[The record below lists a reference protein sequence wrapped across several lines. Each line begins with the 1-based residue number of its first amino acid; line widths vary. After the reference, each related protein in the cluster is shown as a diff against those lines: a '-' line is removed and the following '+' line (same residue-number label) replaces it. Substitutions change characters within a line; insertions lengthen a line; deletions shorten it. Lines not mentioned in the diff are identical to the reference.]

1 MEGVCS
7 NSTAYIVKKKG
18 PKGSN
23 EREDYVGSRIECAL
37 LEYMEKL
44 GYDYNQ
50 VRRDALVE
58 KRWPFSPTNKSM
70 STAMARSKNGRHVLH
85 TKGAA
90 EMILSIC
97 TRILDDNGLPIPLS
111 KELAVSTI
119 FISNVTLP
127 TIHSSSSHVSIC
139 LLYYI

>member
-7 NSTAYIVKKKG
+7 NSTAYIVKKG

-23 EREDYVGSRIECAL
+23 ERGDYVGSRIEVAL
-37 LEYMEKL
+37 LEYIEKL

-50 VRRDALVE
+50 VRMDALVE
-58 KRWPFSPTNKSM
+58 KRWPFYSTNKSM
-70 STAMARSKNGRHVLH
+70 STLKARGKNDRHVLH

-90 EMILSIC
+90 EMILGIC
-97 TRILDDNGLPIPLS
+97 TRILDDNGHPIPLT

-119 FISNVTLP
+119 IL
-127 TIHSSSSHVSIC
+127 IC
-139 LLYYI
+139 CIT